1 MCKKINFFPTG
12 CCFIQSARKANQ
24 KPLMLPNR
32 ILHFTYFLILLC
44 MVSFQANAQ
53 KVTTIVLDAGHGGH
67 DSGACGKYSRE
78 KDITLD
84 IVLKVRDLLQE
95 NLKDVKIIL
104 TRDDDYFVELY
115 KRARIA
121 NENKADLFISIH
133 CNATTSPN
141 AYGTETFV
149 MGLHKSDANL
159 SVAMAEN
166 KAILLEEDYVEQYDG
181 FDPNSPEGAIFFSMM
196 QNAFL
201 DNSLLLAG
209 KVQDNFT
216 HKLGMFNRGVK
227 QDGFL
232 VLYKTTMPAVL
243 IETGFLSNPNDE
255 KFLLSESG
263 KLKIANSI
271 VEAVADYKAEIEKS
285 VVKNPNIPNKQYVP
299 DTSARLNDTSS
310 LPISVINDEGI
321 GTVKDLVDFRV
332 QFASFPDKQNIR
344 KGAFVNI
351 PDVREYRHTGQYK
364 YTSGSFGT
372 LDEALEHR
380 KKIVALGY
388 KDAFVVAFKNNERI
402 TIEEARKFSGN

>member
-32 ILHFTYFLILLC
+32 ILHFTFFLILLC

-67 DSGACGKYSRE
+67 DSGACGKHSRE

-159 SVAMAEN
+159 AVAMAEN
-166 KAILLEEDYVEQYDG
+166 EAILLEDDYVEQYDG
-181 FDPNSPEGAIFFSMM
+181 FDPTSPEGTIFFSMM
-196 QNAFL
+196 QSAFL

-209 KVQDNFT
+209 NIQNNFT
-216 HKLGMFNRGVK
+216 NKLGLFNRGVK
-227 QDGFL
+227 QAGFL
-232 VLYKTTMPAVL
+232 VLYKTTMPGIL

-255 KFLLSESG
+255 QFLLSESG
-263 KLKIANSI
+263 QNKISGSI
-271 VEAVADYKAEIEKS
+271 ADAVIKYKADVEKNAKSKSVQSVVADSNKVKAAADT
-285 VVKNPNIPNKQYVP
+285 VNNPDNIVQQP
-299 DTSARLNDTSS
+299 LND
-310 LPISVINDEGI
+310 IIDY
-321 GTVKDLVDFRV
+321 RV

-364 YTSGSFGT
+364 YTSGSFAT